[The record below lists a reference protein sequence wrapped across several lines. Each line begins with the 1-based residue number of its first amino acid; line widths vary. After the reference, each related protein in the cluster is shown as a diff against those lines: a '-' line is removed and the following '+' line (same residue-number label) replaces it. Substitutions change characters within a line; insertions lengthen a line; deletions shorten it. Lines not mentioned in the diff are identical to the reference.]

1 MGRLYG
7 NDAKEWPSKKVYEK
21 TPRPTKWT
29 PPNYG
34 KDREW
39 MKNWE
44 KPTPKPT
51 KYVKPPKPT
60 SKKTDGRAYG
70 ASSEGMDDLT
80 PLEKVLQ
87 AQDTL
92 KAIEEKLRNGE
103 GPEEGETRL
112 YCDFFTQLLFPYL
125 CGFI

>member
-1 MGRLYG
+1 MG
-7 NDAKEWPSKKVYEK
+7 
-21 TPRPTKWT
+21 
-29 PPNYG
+29 
-34 KDREW
+34 
-39 MKNWE
+39 E

-51 KYVKPPKPT
+51 KYVETPKPT
-60 SKKTDGRAYG
+60 YKKTPRPTKAPKTPRPTKAYKSWPSKKSDGRAYA
-70 ASSEGMDDLT
+70 ASFEDMDGLT

-87 AQDTL
+87 AKDTL

-125 CGFI
+125 CLF